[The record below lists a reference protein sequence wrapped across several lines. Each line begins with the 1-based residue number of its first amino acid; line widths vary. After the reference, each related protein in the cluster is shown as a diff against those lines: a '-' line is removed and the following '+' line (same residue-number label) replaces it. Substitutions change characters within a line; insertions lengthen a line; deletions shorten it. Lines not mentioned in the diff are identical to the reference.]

1 MPCEIFNQKVSKG
14 QNVMIF
20 ILNHWSVK
28 DKLLGGCYER
38 QDYTLLASFGLYFI
52 TAANEETSNNLII
65 I

>member
-1 MPCEIFNQKVSKG
+1 
-14 QNVMIF
+14 MIF

-52 TAANEETSNNLII
+52 TAANEETSNNLIFI
-65 I
+65 